1 VGSYSVTNG
10 RVGIGRACFPASKWF
25 LQNTASWNALD
36 WWGKKGGWVDWA
48 WISSVVAGMIISDV
62 LFALFMHMGRET

>member
-1 VGSYSVTNG
+1 MGSYSVTNG
-10 RVGIGRACFPASKWF
+10 RVELGRSCLPASNWL
-25 LQNTASWNALD
+25 LQNTASRNALD
-36 WWGKKGGWVDWA
+36 GWGKKGGLVDWA